1 MILYQ
6 MKRFKYLRIEK
17 TSMIEQSAFLE
28 LVGDTPFTRLL
39 DFFITGRNFD
49 YTLTDLARKA
59 GVSWTTLNRIFP
71 KLVERNMVVM
81 VRQVGMAK
89 LYKLNMGNILVLK
102 MVELYNAVL
111 AEKLNVAQN
120 KAVTV
125 KV

>member
-1 MILYQ
+1 MTE
-6 MKRFKYLRIEK
+6 R
-17 TSMIEQSAFLE
+17 SAFLE

-39 DFFITGRNFD
+39 DFLITGRNFD
-49 YTLTDLARKA
+49 YTLTDLSKKA

-71 KLVERNMVVM
+71 KLFQRGIVVQ

-89 LYKLNMGNILVLK
+89 LYKLNMGNMLVLK

-111 AEKLNVAQN
+111 AEKLNVARK
-120 KAVTV
+120 KAVMV

>member
-1 MILYQ
+1 MT
-6 MKRFKYLRIEK
+6 EK
-17 TSMIEQSAFLE
+17 SAFLE
-28 LVGDTPFTRLL
+28 LVGNTPFTRLL

-49 YTLTDLARKA
+49 YTLTDLSKKA

-71 KLVERNMVVM
+71 KLLEHNMVVM

-89 LYKLNMGNILVLK
+89 LYKLNTGNALVLK

-111 AEKLNVAQN
+111 VEKLNAARK

>member
-1 MILYQ
+1 MTE
-6 MKRFKYLRIEK
+6 R
-17 TSMIEQSAFLE
+17 SAFLE

-49 YTLTDLARKA
+49 YTLTDLSKKA

-71 KLVERNMVVM
+71 KLLERGMVVQ

-89 LYKLNMGNILVLK
+89 LYKLNMDNMLVLK

-111 AEKLNVAQN
+111 AEKLNVARK
-120 KAVTV
+120 KAVMV

>member
-1 MILYQ
+1 MTE
-6 MKRFKYLRIEK
+6 R
-17 TSMIEQSAFLE
+17 SAFLE

-39 DFFITGRNFD
+39 DFLITGRNFD
-49 YTLTDLARKA
+49 YTLTDLSKKA
-59 GVSWTTLNRIFP
+59 GVSWTTLSRIFP
-71 KLVERNMVVM
+71 QLVERGIVVQ

-89 LYKLNMGNILVLK
+89 LYKLNTENALVLK

-111 AEKLNVAQN
+111 VEKLNAARK